1 MPDILQVPNLSVA
14 SRNVRRVTAPGP
26 ALLGR
31 SVVVGPDSPAPPAWS
46 DADRIRIDAA
56 LLADS
61 DRLLSAVNDVQ
72 RRYVKRL
79 PTVYELDVTP
89 DELSRVETTDAAPY
103 ELGSRFTFL
112 RERLAK
118 VVWHNSYDARTDPP
132 VWWWGHKAAARLDV
146 TVGGP
151 ADVTRADGTPV
162 WIDGGPRQPLDLDEM
177 VIHHESVDVGR
188 ETPVPPFIEP
198 SVDLAPDQHEA
209 VSHRVG
215 PARIIAPAGS
225 GKTRV
230 LTARVRHLVGDRG
243 IEPEVLTALAYNRRA
258 AGEMVERLPGGSRLN
273 VRTIHSLG
281 WEILRMAK
289 PGIRLI
295 DEREQRRR
303 LEPISAAPPRANTDT
318 IGPYLEALDEVRIG
332 LRDPELVEA
341 ERDDVPGFT
350 ETFRRYREGLERA
363 GEADHSEQIYG
374 AIEALCRLPDLRARW
389 QAQCRHLLVDEFQ
402 DLTPAY
408 LLLIRLVASPGL
420 DVFGVGDDDQVIYGY
435 AGADPEFLIDFE
447 NLFPGATSHALE
459 VNYRSPADV
468 VESAINLLGYNK
480 RRVDKTIRGVSE
492 RQGLEIISMPGDE
505 LGMTAANHIVTA
517 IDGGA
522 EPESIAVLSRVNSSL
537 LPVHVALRE
546 AEVPFHSPLTSAAL
560 DRTVLRAALAWIR
573 IALDPEQMGR
583 NDLFEII
590 RRPGRGITR
599 LFGEMIGRRRGPFSL
614 GELAEMGETLDGR
627 RADRWS
633 ELCDDIAHA
642 AQSTDSTPRLLDVLT
657 HSIGLER
664 AAAALD
670 AGRTRADRAA
680 QGDDLTALRRVAP
693 LGPEPDRFE
702 PWLREQL
709 ATPTSPGGVTLSTVH
724 RVKGL
729 EWDHVVVFG
738 ADRGSMP
745 HELSDDIEEER
756 RVFHVAMTRGRQ
768 TVTILVDEARPSRF
782 LAELDG
788 SAPIETEPLPARRDL
803 VPARIPSDAVFVE
816 VGDEITVMGGQ
827 RGVVDEILT
836 TGVLVKSADSGAILS
851 VPFGEKV
858 GKGDV
863 YGRLTPGSD
872 GAADPAL
879 MDKLKSWRLGQA
891 RAQGVPAFVVFN
903 DRTLEALAALRPGT
917 EEGLLQVPGIGPAKL
932 EAYGDQ
938 LLDLLSSD

>member
-1 MPDILQVPNLSVA
+1 M
-14 SRNVRRVTAPGP
+14 
-26 ALLGR
+26 
-31 SVVVGPDSPAPPAWS
+31 VVGPDSPAPLAWS

-56 LLADS
+56 LLADP
-61 DRLLSAVNDVQ
+61 DRLLSAVNDAQ
-72 RRYVKRL
+72 RRYVERL
-79 PTVYELDVTP
+79 PTLYELEVAP

-118 VVWHNSYDARTDPP
+118 VVWHNSYDARPDPP
-132 VWWWGHKAAARLDV
+132 VWWWGHKAASRLDV
-146 TVGGP
+146 TVGGS
-151 ADVTRADGTPV
+151 ADVIRADGTPV
-162 WIDGGPRQPLDLDEM
+162 WIDGGPRQPLDLDEP
-177 VIHHESVDVGR
+177 VIHHETVDLGR
-188 ETPVPPFIEP
+188 ATPVPPFIEP
-198 SVDLAPDQHEA
+198 SVALAPDQHEA

-230 LTARVRHLVGDRG
+230 LTARVRHLIEDRG
-243 IEPEVLTALAYNRRA
+243 IEPEILTALAYNRRA
-258 AGEMVERLPGGSRLN
+258 AAEMVERLPNGSRLN

-374 AIEALCRLPDLRARW
+374 AIGALCRQPDLRARW

-435 AGADPEFLIDFE
+435 AGADPGFLIDFE
-447 NLFPGATSHALE
+447 DLFPGATSHALE

-468 VESAINLLGYNK
+468 VESAINLLGYNM
-480 RRVDKTIRGVSE
+480 RRVDKTIRGVGE

-505 LGMTAANHIVTA
+505 LGMTAANHIATA

-522 EPESIAVLSRVNSSL
+522 EPETIAVLSRVNSSL

-614 GELAEMGETLDGR
+614 GELAEMGESLDGR
-627 RADRWS
+627 RADRWG

-642 AQSTDSTPRLLDVLT
+642 AQSTASTPELLDVLAQ
-657 HSIGLER
+657 SVGLDR

-680 QGDDLTALRRVAP
+680 QGDDLTALRRVAA

-709 ATPTSPGGVTLSTVH
+709 ATPTSSGGVTLSTVH

-756 RVFHVAMTRGRQ
+756 RVFHVALTRGRL
-768 TVTILVDEARPSRF
+768 TVAILVDEARPSRF

-788 SAPIETEPLPARRDL
+788 SAPVEAEAPPPRRDL
-803 VPARIPSDAVFVE
+803 APARIPTDAVFVE
-816 VGDEITVMGGQ
+816 VGDEITIMGGQ

-836 TGVLVKSADSGAILS
+836 TGVLVKTAELGATMQ

-858 GKGDV
+858 GKAGV

-938 LLDLLSSD
+938 LLDLLGSD

>member
-1 MPDILQVPNLSVA
+1 M
-14 SRNVRRVTAPGP
+14 
-26 ALLGR
+26 
-31 SVVVGPDSPAPPAWS
+31 
-46 DADRIRIDAA
+46 
-56 LLADS
+56 
-61 DRLLSAVNDVQ
+61 
-72 RRYVKRL
+72 
-79 PTVYELDVTP
+79 PTVYDLDVAP
-89 DELSRVETTDAAPY
+89 DELSHVEINDFAPY
-103 ELGSRFTFL
+103 ELGGRFTFL

-118 VVWHNSYDARTDPP
+118 VVWHNSYDARSDPP
-132 VWWWGHKAAARLDV
+132 VWWWGHKAASRLDV
-146 TVGGP
+146 IVGGS
-151 ADVTRADGTPV
+151 ADVTRADGTQL
-162 WIDGGPRQPLDLDEM
+162 WIDGGPRQPLDLDEP
-177 VIHHESVDVGR
+177 VIHHETVDLGR
-188 ETPVPPFIEP
+188 DTPIPPFVEP

-230 LTARVRHLVGDRG
+230 LTARVRHLIEDRG
-243 IEPEVLTALAYNRRA
+243 VEPEVLTALAYNRRA
-258 AGEMVERLPGGSRLN
+258 AEEMVERIPEGRGLN

-281 WEILRMAK
+281 WEILRAAK

-303 LEPISAAPPRANTDT
+303 LEPISTAPPRANTDT

-332 LRDPELVEA
+332 LRDPESVEA

-350 ETFRRYREGLERA
+350 ETFRRYRERLERG

-374 AIEALCRLPDLRARW
+374 AIEALCRFPELRARW

-435 AGADPEFLIDFE
+435 AGADPGFLIDFE
-447 NLFPGATSHALE
+447 DLFPGATSHALE

-468 VESAINLLGYNK
+468 VESAVNLLGYNK
-480 RRVDKTIRGVSE
+480 RRVDKTIRGVSV
-492 RQGLEIISMPGDE
+492 RKGLEIVNRRGDE
-505 LGMTAANHIVTA
+505 LGVTA
-517 IDGGA
+517 TGHIARLIEAGA
-522 EPESIAVLSRVNSSL
+522 GPGTIAVLSRVNSSL
-537 LPVHVALRE
+537 LPVHVALSE
-546 AEVPFHSPLTSAAL
+546 AEIPFHGPLTGAIL

-599 LFGEMIGRRRGPFSL
+599 LFGEMIGRRQGPFSL
-614 GELAEMGETLDGR
+614 GELADMGESLDGR
-627 RADRWS
+627 RAERWG

-642 AQSTDSTPRLLDVLT
+642 AQSTSSTVGLLDVLT
-657 HSIGLER
+657 HDIGLDR

-680 QGDDLTALRRVAP
+680 QGDDLTALRRAAP
-693 LGPEPDRFE
+693 LGPEPERFE
-702 PWLREQL
+702 SWLRERL
-709 ATPTSPGGVTLSTVH
+709 AAPTDDGGVTLSTVH

-738 ADRGSMP
+738 ADRDSMP

-756 RVFHVAMTRGRQ
+756 RVFHVAMTRGRG

-782 LAELDG
+782 LGELDG
-788 SAPIETEPLPARRDL
+788 SAPVEAEPAPPRRDL
-803 VPARIPSDAVFVE
+803 APARIPSDAVFVE
-816 VGDEITVMGGQ
+816 VGDEITIMGGQ

-836 TGVLVKSADSGAILS
+836 TGVLVKTVGTGPRCRCPSARRWERPVSS
-851 VPFGEKV
+851 V
-858 GKGDV
+858 
-863 YGRLTPGSD
+863 GS
-872 GAADPAL
+872 L
-879 MDKLKSWRLGQA
+879 
-891 RAQGVPAFVVFN
+891 
-903 DRTLEALAALRPGT
+903 LAATARPIRG
-917 EEGLLQVPGIGPAKL
+917 
-932 EAYGDQ
+932 
-938 LLDLLSSD
+938 